1 MVAGIE
7 GDLVLRPLELLHI
20 GAWLNGSNLVRELLE
35 VAVGERCLSS
45 AEDTSS
51 VPTWLPVAPPCSPQ
65 RGGCW
70 PEEEAIAVEH
80 LPGEEATGNS
90 PAGCSRHG
98 H

>member
-7 GDLVLRPLELLHI
+7 GDLVLRPLEPLHI
-20 GAWLNGSNLVRELLE
+20 GAWLNGSNLVRELIE

-45 AEDTSS
+45 TEDTSN
-51 VPTWLPVAPPCSPQ
+51 VPTWLPVAP
-65 RGGCW
+65 
-70 PEEEAIAVEH
+70 AV
-80 LPGEEATGNS
+80 LLGPVVVGLRRRLLLWSICLVEEATGNS